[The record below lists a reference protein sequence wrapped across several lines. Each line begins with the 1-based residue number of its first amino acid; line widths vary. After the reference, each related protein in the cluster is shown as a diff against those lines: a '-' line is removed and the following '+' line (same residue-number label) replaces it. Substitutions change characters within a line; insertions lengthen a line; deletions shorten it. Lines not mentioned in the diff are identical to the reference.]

1 MATAAIKSQN
11 LRHALDKLN
20 LKELD
25 AIVQQ
30 AMEVRASKF
39 TPTLSSN
46 ESKLFAQ
53 INETLP
59 EAIRHRKLAL
69 TRKRKNLTLTKA
81 EHQELLRLTQAAER
95 LDVKRLSALTK
106 LARLRQ
112 LSVRAL
118 MKDLGIKPP
127 PVHG

>member
-69 TRKRKNLTLTKA
+69 TRKCKNLTLTKA